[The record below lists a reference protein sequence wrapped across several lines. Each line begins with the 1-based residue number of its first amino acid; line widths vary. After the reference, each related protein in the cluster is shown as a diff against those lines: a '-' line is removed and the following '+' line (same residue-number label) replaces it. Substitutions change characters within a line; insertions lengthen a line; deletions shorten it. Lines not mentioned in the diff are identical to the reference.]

1 MKLNYAKTIEKWGIF
16 EVTISGPKEGNPFCD
31 QWIKGT
37 FCCKNEKKTVD
48 GFYDGDGAYKVRFM
62 PSFTDEY
69 TFEIEASFDINA
81 GEEVPDEEAPEHKF
95 GIADGGKE
103 AEKCAVRNMLTGSFT
118 VTSPSAD
125 NHGPVRVAGTYYLS
139 YEDGTPYHCIGTT
152 CYVWNLQNEELQK
165 QTLKTLEENA
175 FNKIRFCIFP
185 KHYDYNLH
193 EPITYPYEGTPCDS
207 SVLNENNFA
216 EYNGCAPGNDWDF
229 TRFNPAHF
237 QHIEKCIQ
245 ALMNLGIEAD
255 LIVMHPYDRWGFSM
269 MKAEDDDRYWKYV
282 LARFSAYRNVW
293 WSLANEYDLMHEKTL
308 SDWERYASIICE
320 KDPYHHLRSIHNCKA
335 YYDYNLPWITHC
347 SIQRTETYRS
357 SELVNEWREKYHK
370 PVVLDEICYEGNIQF
385 GWGNISGEEMTRR
398 FWEAFC
404 RGGYPGHGETYL
416 SPDRILW
423 WSHGGVLHGA
433 SPERI
438 RFLAKIM
445 EETPGLGVEP
455 MPCKWDEVACR
466 AAGFP
471 ARKDYFIYYYSFM
484 RPGFRDFYF
493 DDTTEYQVEIIDTW
507 EMTITDGGVHK
518 GKFRVKLPGKEY
530 MAVRLR
536 VAK

>member
-1 MKLNYAKTIEKWGIF
+1 MAWYNEAKFGCFIHWGVYSVPAGIWKGKELGGYTEHLMRKGRIPLEQYKKELVVPFNPTEFDAEEWVRHAVEAGMKYFIITAKHH
-16 EVTISGPKEGNPFCD
+16 
-31 QWIKGT
+31 
-37 FCCKNEKKTVD
+37 D
-48 GFYDGDGAYKVRFM
+48 GFAMYLSDAYPYDMRMTRYGKDPM
-62 PSFTDEY
+62 
-69 TFEIEASFDINA
+69 EALRKAARKYGI
-81 GEEVPDEEAPEHKF
+81 KF
-95 GIADGGKE
+95 G
-103 AEKCAVRNMLTGSFT
+103 F
-118 VTSPSAD
+118 
-125 NHGPVRVAGTYYLS
+125 YYS
-139 YEDGTPYHCIGTT
+139 H
-152 CYVWNLQNEELQK
+152 
-165 QTLKTLEENA
+165 A
-175 FNKIRFCIFP
+175 FDWEHP
-185 KHYDYNLH
+185 D
-193 EPITYPYEGTPCDS
+193 
-207 SVLNENNFA
+207 
-216 EYNGCAPGNDWDF
+216 APGNDWDF

-245 ALMNLGIEAD
+245 ALMTLGIEAD

-423 WSHGGVLHGA
+423 WSHGGVLHGT

>member
-1 MKLNYAKTIEKWGIF
+1 MGLDYAKTIEKWDVL
-16 EVTISGPKEGNPFCD
+16 EVTVNGPKEGNPFCD

-37 FCCKNEKKTVD
+37 FGCKNEKKTVD
-48 GFYDGDGAYKVRFM
+48 GFYDGDGVYKVRFM

-347 SIQRTETYRS
+347 SVQRTETYRS

-370 PVVLDEICYEGNIQF
+370 PVILDEICYEGNIQF

-423 WSHGGVLHGA
+423 WSHGGVLHGT

-484 RPGFRDFYF
+484 RPGFRDFYV
-493 DDTTEYQVEIIDTW
+493 DDTTEYRVEIIDTW
-507 EMTITDGGVHK
+507 EMTITDGGIHK

-536 VAK
+536 VVK